1 MYKRILVPLD
11 GSEVAASVLPYIA
24 DLAKRLSAGV
34 TLLTVMAPARPE
46 PRAAD
51 TEVRAEAEALVRR
64 QAQHLINSGV
74 ESDTVVVSGGPV
86 QQIIGRSLDGGYD
99 LIAIGTRGHS
109 GIRRGLLGSVTDGV
123 VRSSSVPVL
132 VLSPKAVEASAQP
145 GHELATVTIP
155 LDGSEVAES
164 VLPYAQALAKQLSLE
179 VRLLR
184 VVSVS
189 SIAYYSIDSGPVD
202 TTPLEQELE
211 EEAVGYLNQIAET
224 LTQEGLSVTCIVEKG
239 SSALGIVDRLRNTQ
253 NNLVAICSHGRS
265 GLGRLL
271 IGSVA
276 DSIIRSTGVPVLV
289 LTPGGS
295 TPK

>member
-11 GSEVAASVLPYIA
+11 GSEVAASVLPYVTN
-24 DLAKRLSAGV
+24 LAKRLGAEV
-34 TLLTVMAPARPE
+34 TLLTVMSPARRA

-64 QAQHLINSGV
+64 QAQHLRNSGV
-74 ESDTVVVSGGPV
+74 EADTAVVSGEPV
-86 QQIIGRSLDGGYD
+86 QQIIGQGRDGGFD

-109 GIRRGLLGSVTDGV
+109 GLRRGLLGSVTDGV

-132 VLSPKAVEASAQP
+132 VLSLRAVEASAQP
-145 GHELATVTIP
+145 DYELASVTVP
-155 LDGSEVAES
+155 LDGSDVAEG
-164 VLPYAQALAKQLSLE
+164 VLPYARDLAKQLSLE

-189 SIAYYSIDSGPVD
+189 SIAYYSVDSGPVD

-211 EEAVGYLNQIAET
+211 EDANSYLNQVADD
-224 LTQEGLSVTCIVEKG
+224 LTQGGLPVTCIIDKG
-239 SSALGIVDRLRNTQ
+239 SPALAIIDRLRSIQ
-253 NNLVAICSHGRS
+253 NNLVAICSHRRS

-276 DSIIRSTGVPVLV
+276 DSIIRSAGVPVLV
-289 LTPGGS
+289 ITPGSS
-295 TPK
+295 TSQ